1 MKSKT
6 LVILKYEFKKIAAT
20 KTFVITT
27 ILGPF
32 LLAALMF
39 LPALTSVDST
49 DRSGE
54 AINMGMYVSNPDNA
68 YVKVNTDAL
77 QTVFSQ
83 MGWIIHEEK
92 DSREAINQKAMN
104 GELEGYVSIESGK
117 VSYYSKNTGDIYVTS
132 VIENVV
138 SEIQIAQRLT
148 ERGLDVQEVKSLMA
162 PYKLPIFKISA
173 ESGEAQESDGMT
185 DYLVALLVP
194 MCFAMMIYMS
204 VLLYGQMIG
213 RSVVT
218 EKTSKIVD
226 VLLSSVKP
234 SQLMIGKIFGVGLA
248 GLLQYGIWI
257 LFAVAGLQIAVIG
270 FDFVVPVQLSIM
282 NFVYLGIFFVLGYLL
297 FASCYAAMGSASED
311 EQHMGQLSTPFI
323 LFLIAPIVLMTG
335 MIQNPNSLI
344 STIFSLFPLTSPMSM
359 LAIATTGQAP
369 LWKILLSIGI
379 LLAAIALVIRLASK
393 IFKTGILMTGKNF
406 KFKEILRWL

>member
-6 LVILKYEFKKIAAT
+6 LVILKHEFKKIAAT
-20 KTFVITT
+20 KTFVVTT

-32 LLAALMF
+32 LLAAMMF

-68 YVKVNTDAL
+68 YVKANADAL
-77 QTVFSQ
+77 QAVFAQ
-83 MGWIIHEEK
+83 MGWNMHVDTNLEPIH
-92 DSREAINQKAMN
+92 QKAMN
-104 GELEGYVSIESGK
+104 GDLEGYVSIESDK
-117 VSYYSKNTGDIYVTS
+117 VSYYSENTGDIYVTS

-148 ERGLDVQEVKSLMA
+148 ERGLDVQEVKSLMT

-173 ESGEAQESDGMT
+173 ESGEAKESDGMT

-257 LFAVAGLQIAVIG
+257 LFAAVGLQIAVIG
-270 FDFVVPVQLSIM
+270 FDFVIPVQLSII
-282 NFVYLGIFFVLGYLL
+282 NFVYLGIFFILGYLL

-311 EQHMGQLSTPFI
+311 EQHMAQLSTPFI
-323 LFLIAPIVLMTG
+323 LFLIAPIILMTG
-335 MIQNPNSLI
+335 MIQNPNSLM
-344 STIFSLFPLTSPMSM
+344 STVFSLFPLTSPMSM

-369 LWKILLSIGI
+369 LWKILLSIG
-379 LLAAIALVIRLASK
+379 LLIAAIILVIHLASK

>member
-6 LVILKYEFKKIAAT
+6 LVILKHEFKKIAAT
-20 KTFVITT
+20 KTFVVTT

-32 LLAALMF
+32 LLAAMMF

-54 AINMGMYVSNPDNA
+54 SINMGMYVSNPDNA
-68 YVKVNTDAL
+68 YVKANTDAL
-77 QTVFSQ
+77 QAVFAQ
-83 MGWIIHEEK
+83 MGWIIHKEENR
-92 DSREAINQKAMN
+92 DIVHQKAMN
-104 GELEGYVSIESGK
+104 GELEGYVSIESDK
-117 VSYYSKNTGDIYVTS
+117 VSYYSENTGDIYVTS

-148 ERGLDVQEVKSLMA
+148 ERGLDVQEVKSLMT

-173 ESGEAQESDGMT
+173 ESGEATESDGMT

-257 LFAVAGLQIAVIG
+257 LFAAVGLQIAVIG
-270 FDFVVPVQLSIM
+270 FDFVIPVQLSII
-282 NFVYLGIFFVLGYLL
+282 NFVYLGIFFILGYLL

-311 EQHMGQLSTPFI
+311 EQHMAQLSTPFI
-323 LFLIAPIVLMTG
+323 LFLIAPIILMTG
-335 MIQNPNSLI
+335 MIQNPNSLM
-344 STIFSLFPLTSPMSM
+344 STVFSLFPLTSPMSM

-369 LWKILLSIGI
+369 LWKILLSIG
-379 LLAAIALVIRLASK
+379 LLIAAIILVIHLASK

>member
-6 LVILKYEFKKIAAT
+6 LVILKHEFKKIAAT
-20 KTFVITT
+20 KTFVVTT

-32 LLAALMF
+32 LLAAMMF

-54 AINMGMYVSNPDNA
+54 SINMGMYVSNPDNA
-68 YVKVNTDAL
+68 YVKANTDAL
-77 QTVFSQ
+77 QAVFAQ
-83 MGWIIHEEK
+83 MGWIIHKEENR
-92 DSREAINQKAMN
+92 DIVHQKAMN
-104 GELEGYVSIESGK
+104 GELEGYVSIESDK
-117 VSYYSKNTGDIYVTS
+117 VSYYSENTGDIYVTS

-148 ERGLDVQEVKSLMA
+148 ERGLDVQEVKSLMT
-162 PYKLPIFKISA
+162 PYKLPIFKIAA
-173 ESGEAQESDGMT
+173 ESGEATESDGMT

-311 EQHMGQLSTPFI
+311 EQHMAQLSTPFI
-323 LFLIAPIVLMTG
+323 LFLIAPIILMTG
-335 MIQNPNSLI
+335 MIQNPNSLM
-344 STIFSLFPLTSPMSM
+344 STVFSLFPLTSPMSM

-369 LWKILLSIGI
+369 LWKILLSIG
-379 LLAAIALVIRLASK
+379 LLIAAIILVIHLASK

>member
-6 LVILKYEFKKIAAT
+6 LVILKHEFKKIAAT
-20 KTFVITT
+20 KTFVVTT

-32 LLAALMF
+32 LLAAMMF

-54 AINMGMYVSNPDNA
+54 SINMGMYVSNPDNA
-68 YVKVNTDAL
+68 YVKANTDAL
-77 QTVFSQ
+77 QAVFAQ
-83 MGWIIHEEK
+83 MGWIIHKEENR
-92 DSREAINQKAMN
+92 DIVHQKAMN
-104 GELEGYVSIESGK
+104 GELEGYVSIESDK
-117 VSYYSKNTGDIYVTS
+117 VSYYSENTGDIYVTS

-148 ERGLDVQEVKSLMA
+148 ERGLDVQEVKSLMT
-162 PYKLPIFKISA
+162 PYKLPIFKIAA
-173 ESGEAQESDGMT
+173 ESGEATESDGMT

-257 LFAVAGLQIAVIG
+257 LFAAVGLQIAVIG
-270 FDFVVPVQLSIM
+270 FDFVIPVQLSII
-282 NFVYLGIFFVLGYLL
+282 NFVYLGIFFILGYLL

-311 EQHMGQLSTPFI
+311 EQHMAQLSTPFI
-323 LFLIAPIVLMTG
+323 LFLIAPIILMTG
-335 MIQNPNSLI
+335 MIQNPNSLM
-344 STIFSLFPLTSPMSM
+344 STVFSLFPLTSPMSM

-369 LWKILLSIGI
+369 LWKILLSIG
-379 LLAAIALVIRLASK
+379 LLIAAIILVIHLASK

>member
-83 MGWIIHEEK
+83 MGWNMHVDTNLELIHE
-92 DSREAINQKAMN
+92 KAMK

-148 ERGLDVQEVKSLMA
+148 EKGLDVQEVKSLMA

-173 ESGEAQESDGMT
+173 ESGEAKESDGMT

-311 EQHMGQLSTPFI
+311 EQHMAQLSTPFI

-335 MIQNPNSLI
+335 MIQNPNSLM

>member
-6 LVILKYEFKKIAAT
+6 LVILKHEFKKIAAT
-20 KTFVITT
+20 KTFVVTT

-32 LLAALMF
+32 LLAAMMF

-54 AINMGMYVSNPDNA
+54 AINMGMYVSHPGNSFITMN
-68 YVKVNTDAL
+68 KTAL
-77 QTVFSQ
+77 ETAFGQ
-83 MGWIIHEEK
+83 MGWNMHVDSSLDIIH
-92 DSREAINQKAMN
+92 QKAMK
-104 GELEGYVSIESGK
+104 GELEGYVSVESDK

-148 ERGLDVQEVKSLMA
+148 ERGLDVQEVKSLMT
-162 PYKLPIFKISA
+162 PYKLPIFKISS
-173 ESGEAQESDGMT
+173 ESGEAKESDGMT

-194 MCFAMMIYMS
+194 LCFAMMIYMS

-234 SQLMIGKIFGVGLA
+234 SQLMMGKIFGVGLA

-257 LFAVAGLQIAVIG
+257 LFAAVGLQIAVIG
-270 FDFVVPVQLSIM
+270 FDFVIPVQLSIM

-311 EQHMGQLSTPFI
+311 EQHMAQLSTPFI

-335 MIQNPNSLI
+335 MIQNPNSLM
-344 STIFSLFPLTSPMSM
+344 SMIFSLFPLTSPMSM

-369 LWKILLSIGI
+369 LWRILVSIG
-379 LLAAIALVIRLASK
+379 LLIAAIIIVIRLASK

>member
-6 LVILKYEFKKIAAT
+6 LTILKYEFKKIAGT
-20 KTFVITT
+20 KTFAVTT

-54 AINMGMYVSNPDNA
+54 AINMGMYISNPDNEF
-68 YVKVNTDAL
+68 VKVNSAAL
-77 QTVFSQ
+77 QTVFGQ
-83 MGWIIHEEK
+83 MGWNMQVDTNKDPLHE
-92 DSREAINQKAMN
+92 KALN
-104 GELEGYVSIESGK
+104 GELEGYVSITSDS
-117 VSYYSKNTGDIYVTS
+117 VSYYSKNTGDIYVTN

-138 SEIQIAQRLT
+138 SEIQIAQRLS
-148 ERGLDVQEVKSLMA
+148 ERGLDVQEVKSLMT
-162 PYKLPIFKISA
+162 PYKLPIYKISA
-173 ESGEAQESDGMT
+173 ENGEAQESNGMT

-234 SQLMIGKIFGVGLA
+234 IQLMMGKIFGVGLA

-270 FDFVVPVQLSIM
+270 FDFVIPVQLSVM
-282 NFVYLGIFFVLGYLL
+282 NFVYLGIFFILGYLL

-323 LFLIAPIVLMTG
+323 LFLIAPIILMTG
-335 MIQNPNSLI
+335 MIQNPDSVMAI
-344 STIFSLFPLTSPMSM
+344 IFSLFPLTSPMSM
-359 LAIATTGQAP
+359 LAMATTGQVP
-369 LWKILLSIGI
+369 VWRIVLSIV
-379 LLAAIALVIRLASK
+379 LLIAAIILVIRLASK